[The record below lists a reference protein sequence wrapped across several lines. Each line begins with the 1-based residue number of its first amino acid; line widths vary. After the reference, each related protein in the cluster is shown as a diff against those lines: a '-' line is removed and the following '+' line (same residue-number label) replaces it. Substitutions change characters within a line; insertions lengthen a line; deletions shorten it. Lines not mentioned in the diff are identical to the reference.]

1 MITFEQL
8 KVYSKFGGD
17 GDMIARIGNQLLT
30 GEEWILITNLLQ
42 VLTIINNGYAS
53 EDFIAQLNRKLSEG
67 FDNNETIKFLK
78 TLAK

>member
-42 VLTIINNGYAS
+42 DLTIINNGYAS